1 MQEGVVFD
9 LKKTS
14 VTSKSPKIEK
24 KKKPLY
30 FKIINNITP
39 QDKYKQI

>member
-14 VTSKSPKIEK
+14 VTLKSPKIEK
-24 KKKPLY
+24 KKT
-30 FKIINNITP
+30 FEF
-39 QDKYKQI
+39 